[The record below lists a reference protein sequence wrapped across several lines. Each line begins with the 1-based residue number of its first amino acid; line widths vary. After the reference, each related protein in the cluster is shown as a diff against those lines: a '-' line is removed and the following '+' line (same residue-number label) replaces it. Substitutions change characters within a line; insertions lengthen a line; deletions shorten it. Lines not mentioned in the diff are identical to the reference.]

1 MSGIPADFPQI
12 NIREQLARI
21 DQIHADIQLKYAQV
35 SLAQREA
42 DLAQRDTAKR
52 MQAIR
57 FGPWHL
63 AATSIG
69 GATAL
74 FGAALALLKWVG
86 G

>member
-1 MSGIPADFPQI
+1 MSDIPADLPQV
-12 NIREQLARI
+12 NLREQLARI

-35 SLAQREA
+35 A
-42 DLAQRDTAKR
+42 LAQRDSEKR
-52 MQAIR
+52 AQEVR

-69 GATAL
+69 GAAAL